1 VHEVQARLDRAVN
14 DPTVISL
21 LVGTN
26 DLSGIGPS
34 HEVPVIAAQFR
45 GLVRELQRRAPEAR
59 LIVNSVMPRRVSFAD
74 QVRALNRE
82 YEAIAA
88 EAGATYLD
96 LWPALADDSG
106 GLRAEFTRDSLHL
119 NGDGYEAWLGELRP
133 LLASG

>member
-1 VHEVQARLDRAVN
+1 
-14 DPTVISL
+14 
-21 LVGTN
+21 
-26 DLSGIGPS
+26 
-34 HEVPVIAAQFR
+34 
-45 GLVRELQRRAPEAR
+45 
-59 LIVNSVMPRRVSFAD
+59 MPRRVSFAE